1 MIRITDKTQCTGCT
15 ACITSCPRQCIVMRR
30 DRQGFDYPVA
40 NPDLC
45 IGCGLCESVCPVLNP
60 RETARPMAAY
70 AARVDEHVKES
81 SSGGV
86 FPRLAED
93 MVGAGGI
100 VFGAVMNPDLTVGH
114 SEAETMDEVRKMMG
128 SKYVQSDMYSV
139 YEDVRT
145 YLEDGRKVLFTGTP
159 CQVAGLNSFL
169 GKAYEE
175 LITVDVAC
183 HGAPSPG
190 LWEKYAAALSR
201 KYGASIDGVRFRDKS
216 SGWRRYSFTVKAG
229 DTTVSVPYVKD
240 PFMALFI
247 QDMTL
252 RPSCY
257 SCPAREGRSG
267 SDLTLADLWNVAE
280 AAPAFDDDRG
290 VSLVLANTG
299 KGMKFLEE
307 SGIALHE
314 VDPETAARKNSGF
327 AGQTPCPER
336 REEFFSGIHS
346 SKDLISYMSDFVVR
360 TWSLKKCYERIH
372 TLLSKI
378 KRRIAR

>member
-70 AARVDEHVKES
+70 AARVDEHVRES

-114 SEAETMDEVRKMMG
+114 SEAQTMDEVRKMTG

-139 YEDVRT
+139 YEDVKT

-175 LITVDVAC
+175 LITVDVVC

-201 KYGASIDGVRFRDKS
+201 KYGTSIDEVRFRDKS
-216 SGWRRYSFTVKAG
+216 SG
-229 DTTVSVPYVKD
+229 
-240 PFMALFI
+240 
-247 QDMTL
+247 
-252 RPSCY
+252 
-257 SCPAREGRSG
+257 
-267 SDLTLADLWNVAE
+267 
-280 AAPAFDDDRG
+280 
-290 VSLVLANTG
+290 
-299 KGMKFLEE
+299 
-307 SGIALHE
+307 
-314 VDPETAARKNSGF
+314 
-327 AGQTPCPER
+327 
-336 REEFFSGIHS
+336 
-346 SKDLISYMSDFVVR
+346 
-360 TWSLKKCYERIH
+360 
-372 TLLSKI
+372 
-378 KRRIAR
+378 